1 MKFLSELFSKR
12 RTECRPTLEFAQG
25 LSKAL
30 GDPHTAYPT
39 VHVTGTNGK
48 GSVCYKI
55 ARVLENQGLKVG
67 LFTSPHIRSFSERI
81 SINGIEIGQI
91 EERLQSLLA
100 LAPEA
105 GFFELTTFLGL
116 DYFREQK
123 VDIAIVEVGIG
134 GRLDPTNVITPQ
146 VSVITSVAFDH
157 QETLGPTLEEIA
169 GQKAGIIKPRVPV
182 VIGPEADFQSI
193 RSKAL
198 AGQSPLYKVE
208 RQNSYY
214 DFENQAIAKETLKLL
229 NCTNFD
235 GLEKRPHCRFEV
247 IGKIILDVA
256 HNPAG
261 FQKLINAYDYH
272 FPGEP
277 FSVII
282 GMSKD
287 KDVKKCLQLIAKRSQ
302 HLYLV
307 EPRSTK
313 PFLVAE
319 MEQILRQDGHSHF
332 TAGLTVEAS
341 LKKALGRQ
349 ERTIVCGSFYIMQ
362 EADDVLRIQVGEDQ
376 LPLNRSESVPKTS
389 DSSPIV
395 MT

>member
-1 MKFLSELFSKR
+1 MKLLSELFSR
-12 RTECRPTLEFAQG
+12 RRIESRPTLEFAQSF
-25 LSKAL
+25 SKAL

-48 GSVCYKI
+48 GSVCFKI
-55 ARVLENQGLKVG
+55 AHVLENQGLKVG
-67 LFTSPHIRSFSERI
+67 LFTSPHISAFSERI
-81 SINGIEIGQI
+81 SINGVEISDI
-91 EERLQSLLA
+91 EERLQRLLR

-157 QETLGPTLEEIA
+157 QKILGSTLEEIA
-169 GQKAGIIKPRVPV
+169 HQKAGIIKPKVPV
-182 VIGPEADFQSI
+182 VLGPEADFQLI
-193 RSKAL
+193 RSKAFSCH
-198 AGQSPLYKVE
+198 SPLHQVE
-208 RQNSYY
+208 HQHGYY
-214 DFENQAIAKETLKLL
+214 DFENQAIAKKTLELFH
-229 NCTNFD
+229 CTNFE
-235 GLEKRPHCRFEV
+235 GIEKRPRCRFEV
-247 IGKIILDVA
+247 VGNVILDVA

-261 FQKLINAYDYH
+261 FQKLIEAYDFH

-277 FSVII
+277 FSAII
-282 GMSKD
+282 GMSQD
-287 KDVKKCLQLIAKRSQ
+287 KDVKKCLEFLAKRAK

-307 EPRSTK
+307 EPRLAK
-313 PFLVAE
+313 PFSIVE
-319 MEQILRQDGHSHF
+319 MEQILRQSEYFHF
-332 TAGLTVEAS
+332 TAGLTVSESLEEALS
-341 LKKALGRQ
+341 RQ

-362 EADDVLRIQVGEDQ
+362 EANDVLRVQVGKKQ
-376 LPLNRSESVPKTS
+376 SSLSRSESAPKTS
-389 DSSPIV
+389 DSSSIV